1 MVELGLVLVNV
12 VVVVVGV
19 VEVVTL
25 VVDFTVDT
33 LELGG
38 LGVVAEVDVDE
49 LLP

>member
-1 MVELGLVLVNV
+1 MVEPGLVLVNV

-25 VVDFTVDT
+25 VVDFTVDI

-38 LGVVAEVDVDE
+38 LGVLAEVDVDE